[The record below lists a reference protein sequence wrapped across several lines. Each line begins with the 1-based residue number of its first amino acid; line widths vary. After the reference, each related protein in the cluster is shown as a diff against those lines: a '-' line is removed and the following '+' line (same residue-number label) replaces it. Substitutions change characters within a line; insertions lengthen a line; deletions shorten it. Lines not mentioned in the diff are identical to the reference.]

1 MNRLFYTSVL
11 AITGLLLATTA
22 WSHPVMIDACFRGPV
37 SAVKIGEKA
46 NENGLLSELY
56 DRNGDG
62 QIDIEIMTP
71 IKGVKQAGDKEP
83 IYEHDSHPLFFAV
96 DTSKDMTRGEPDTL
110 YIDRYG
116 KGQCSG
122 IVVYKD
128 LTKPHM
134 PDKDHRDSAA
144 EVGGGL

>member
-1 MNRLFYTSVL
+1 MLKWF
-11 AITGLLLATTA
+11 AITCAVIVALVLLARTGHA
-22 WSHPVMIDACFRGPV
+22 HSVMIDACFRGPV
-37 SAVKIGEKA
+37 PAKKVGEQP

-62 QIDIEIMTP
+62 QIDIEVMTP
-71 IKGVKQAGDKEP
+71 IKGGKKAADGSIE
-83 IYEHDSHPLFFAV
+83 YEHDSHPLFFAV

-122 IVVYKD
+122 IVIYKD
-128 LTKPHM
+128 LTRPHM
-134 PDKDHRDSAA
+134 PDKDNRQGAN
-144 EVGGGL
+144 EVGGM